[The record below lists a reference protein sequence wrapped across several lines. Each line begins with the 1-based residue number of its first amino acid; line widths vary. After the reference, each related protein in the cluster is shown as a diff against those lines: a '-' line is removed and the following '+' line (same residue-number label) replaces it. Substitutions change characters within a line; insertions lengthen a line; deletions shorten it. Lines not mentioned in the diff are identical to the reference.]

1 MLAAGGVEDDAVL
14 SVLLHMPFVDHL
26 VQELRRD
33 LALVGFILQQ
43 ADSGSELL
51 ELFEFSRHLCL
62 PSDLLLLVLFDLGLG
77 ASSLAAGLQ
86 EVGGDALRNYQKKNG
101 IKMEDGNA
109 NLRLTLV
116 LARKAAAISGSASM
130 LRFLFSLTAELRSSM
145 RFLTQPL
152 KTPPR
157 TVTQMLQIHSLETF
171 LISCWSGMY
180 AKTF

>member
-1 MLAAGGVEDDAVL
+1 MDDEKL
-14 SVLLHMPFVDHL
+14 
-26 VQELRRD
+26 
-33 LALVGFILQQ
+33 
-43 ADSGSELL
+43 
-51 ELFEFSRHLCL
+51 
-62 PSDLLLLVLFDLGLG
+62 
-77 ASSLAAGLQ
+77 
-86 EVGGDALRNYQKKNG
+86 Y
-101 IKMEDGNA
+101 
-109 NLRLTLV
+109 LRLTLV